1 MDVMVSELGSAPVE
15 TLPLE
20 MVERKGLGHPDAICD
35 ALAEEVSRALSR
47 FYLERFGRVLH
58 HNVDKVLLC
67 GGAARPAFGA
77 GEIVEPLDV
86 YICGRASLEVR
97 GVHVPIE
104 ELAVTACR
112 TWLRR
117 HLRGLDPERHVRL
130 HLLVRSGSPELVE
143 LFLRQPA
150 GAPPLANDTAIGV
163 GFAPLSELERLTLAV
178 EQRLNSGIVKADC
191 PALGE
196 DVKVLGIRRY
206 GTAQVTVACAIVGR
220 HVKNVAEYLEATERA
235 RRIAEGGAGM
245 ASGLEVVAAVN
256 TADDPGAGSLYLT
269 VTGTS
274 AESGDDG
281 QTGRGNRANGLITPC
296 RPMSLEAGAGKNP
309 VNHPGRLYQV
319 AAGRIAAEVVDGIE
333 EVSAAECYLAS
344 RIGWPITKPQAA
356 EVRVRILP
364 GGAPADLSDR
374 VRGIV
379 EARLERLPTYWT
391 EVLSPAANPE
401 PAPVGW

>member
-1 MDVMVSELGSAPVE
+1 MDVIVSELRSPPVE
-15 TLPLE
+15 ALPLE
-20 MVERKGLGHPDAICD
+20 MVERKGLGHPDTICD

-67 GGAARPAFGA
+67 GGAARPAFGG
-77 GEIVEPLDV
+77 GEIIEPLDV
-86 YICGRASLEVR
+86 YICGRASRDVR
-97 GVHVPIE
+97 GVRVPIE

-112 TWLRR
+112 RWLRH
-117 HLRGLDPERHVRL
+117 HLRALDPERHVRL
-130 HLLVRSGSPELVE
+130 HLLVRPGSPELVE

-178 EQRLNSGIVKADC
+178 EQRLNASAVKAGC

-206 GTAQVTVACAIVGR
+206 GRADVTVACAIIGR
-220 HVKNVAEYLEATERA
+220 HVRSVGEYLAATEGA
-235 RRIAEGGAGM
+235 RRIAERA
-245 ASGLEVVAAVN
+245 AREVSGLDIAAAVN

-309 VNHPGRLYQV
+309 INHPGRLYQV
-319 AAGRIAAEVVDGIE
+319 AAGRIAAEVVDTVE
-333 EVSAAECYLAS
+333 EASAAECYLAS
-344 RIGWPITKPQAA
+344 RIGWPITTPQAA
-356 EVRVRILP
+356 EVRIRIPP
-364 GGAPADLSDR
+364 GGSAEDLADR
-374 VRGIV
+374 VRAIV
-379 EARLERLPTYWT
+379 EAQLQLLPIYWR
-391 EVLSPAANPE
+391 EVLSDV
-401 PAPVGW
+401 APGP

>member
-1 MDVMVSELGSAPVE
+1 MDVMVNELRSPPVE

-20 MVERKGLGHPDAICD
+20 MVERKGLGHPDTICD
-35 ALAEEVSRALSR
+35 ALGEEVSRALSR
-47 FYLERFGRVLH
+47 FYLARFGRVLH

-67 GGAARPAFGA
+67 AGVARPAFGA

-86 YICGRASLEVR
+86 YICGRASRDVR
-97 GVHVPIE
+97 GVRVPIE
-104 ELAVTACR
+104 ELAATACR

-117 HLRGLDPERHVRL
+117 HLRALDPERHVRL
-130 HLLVRSGSPELVE
+130 HLLVRPGSPELVE
-143 LFLRQPA
+143 LFLRQRA

-178 EQRLNSGIVKADC
+178 EQRLNASGVKAGC

-206 GTAQVTVACAIVGR
+206 RTAEVTVACAIVGR
-220 HVKNVAEYLEATERA
+220 HVRSVAEYLAATESA
-235 RRIAEGGAGM
+235 RRIAEDAARGVSSLNVA
-245 ASGLEVVAAVN
+245 AAVN

-281 QTGRGNRANGLITPC
+281 QTGRGNRTNGLITPC

-309 VNHPGRLYQV
+309 INHPGRLYQV
-319 AAGRIAAEVVDGIE
+319 AAGRIAAEVVDTIE
-333 EVSAAECYLAS
+333 EVGAAECYLAS
-344 RIGWPITKPQAA
+344 RIGCPITTPQAA
-356 EVRVRILP
+356 EVRIRVPP
-364 GGAPADLSDR
+364 GGSAGDLADR
-374 VRGIV
+374 VRAIV
-379 EARLERLPTYWT
+379 EAQLELLPIYWR
-391 EVLSPAANPE
+391 EVLSEVTAR
-401 PAPVGW
+401 PVALGW